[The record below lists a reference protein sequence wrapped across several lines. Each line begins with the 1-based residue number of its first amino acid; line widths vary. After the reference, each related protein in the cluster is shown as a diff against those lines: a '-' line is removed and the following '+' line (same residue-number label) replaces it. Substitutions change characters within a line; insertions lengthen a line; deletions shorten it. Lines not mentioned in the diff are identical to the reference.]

1 LRLFIEHVGIVVI
14 DLEESIPF
22 YSAIFG
28 PPVQRVSWRG
38 KDAEYVAKMVAHP
51 GLELDAAFFQLPYSQ
66 SLLEMIQ
73 YHGVAPTDGRL
84 DPMQVSA
91 THLGFYVQDLDAT
104 VERLKRLGVSFRS
117 EAIDI
122 PYGPYKGGRSIYF
135 SDPNGMNLQLMQLAG
150 RPGKV
155 PLPADAAKETD

>member
-1 LRLFIEHVGIVVI
+1 MRLFVEHVGLVVN

-22 YSAIFG
+22 YTALFG
-28 PPVQRVSWRG
+28 PPVQRVTWRG

-73 YHGVAPTDGRL
+73 YHGVAKTHDPM
-84 DPMQVSA
+84 DPMQVTA
-91 THLGFYVQDLDAT
+91 GHLGFSVENLDAT
-104 VERLKRLGVSFRS
+104 VEQLKKLGVTFRS
-117 EAIDI
+117 EPIDI
-122 PYGPYKGGRSIYF
+122 PYGPYKGGRSVYF
-135 SDPNGMNLQLMQLAG
+135 RDPNGVNLQLMQLAG

-155 PLPADAAKETD
+155 PLPADATKQTS

>member
-1 LRLFIEHVGIVVI
+1 MRLFIDHIGLVVK
-14 DLEESIPF
+14 DLEESVTF
-22 YSAIFG
+22 YTALFG

-38 KDAEYVAKMVAHP
+38 KDAEYVAQMVAHP

-73 YHGVAPTDGRL
+73 YRGVAPTGARL

-91 THLGFYVQDLDAT
+91 THLGFYVENLAAT
-104 VERLKRLGVSFRS
+104 VERLRALGVGFRS
-117 EAIDI
+117 EPVDI
-122 PYGPYKGGRSIYF
+122 PYGPYKGGRTIYF
-135 SDPNGMNLQLMQLAG
+135 SDPNGMNLQLMQLVG

-155 PLPADAAKETD
+155 PLPDRAGSDTG

>member
-1 LRLFIEHVGIVVI
+1 LRLFVEHVGLVVR

-22 YSAIFG
+22 YTAIFG
-28 PPVQRVSWRG
+28 PPVERVTWRG

-51 GLELDAAFFQLPYSQ
+51 GLELDAAFFQLPFSQ

-73 YHGVAPTDGRL
+73 YRGVAQTSKPM

-91 THLGFYVQDLDAT
+91 THLGFCVENLDAT
-104 VERLKRLGVSFRS
+104 VERLRALGVTFRA

-122 PYGPYKGGRSIYF
+122 PYGPYKGGRSIYL

-155 PLPADAAKETD
+155 PLPSGATKDTN